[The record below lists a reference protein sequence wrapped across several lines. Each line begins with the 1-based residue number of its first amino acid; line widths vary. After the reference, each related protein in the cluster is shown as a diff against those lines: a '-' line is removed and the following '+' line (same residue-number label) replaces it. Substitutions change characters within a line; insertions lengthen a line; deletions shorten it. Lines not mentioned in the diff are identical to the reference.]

1 MDELANILDQTRQ
14 YVVGQLEGG
23 SAAWLTNQVVAGLV
37 VLLLGVGLSVLGAK
51 FARAGLTTGFVV
63 FGGSVGLWFSN
74 LTGQAFAPLICVLTG
89 ALLFGIIGF
98 QTFKLWIGVGAAI
111 VFSSVAMGAFG
122 YNQLLP
128 HVVEYQ
134 ETASVVDRTPE
145 GTTNFVVPT
154 VTEQK
159 DYLLRDPRV
168 WASNFWNFLT
178 DRDIATANNARA
190 LAIVALLTGL
200 CMGLIAVR
208 WALIIATSIVG
219 TSMVTTGLATLM
231 THSVPDTYQ
240 AFNKNPVLLGVV
252 VGGFLVTS
260 LVLQTL
266 LSRKGS
272 SDKAEPADKS

>member
-14 YVVGQLEGG
+14 YAVGQLEGG
-23 SAAWLTNQVVAGLV
+23 SASWLTNQVVAGIG

-51 FARAGLTTGFVV
+51 FARAGLTTAFVV
-63 FGGSVGLWFSN
+63 FGGSVGMWFSN
-74 LTGQAFAPLICVLTG
+74 LTGFAPLICVLTG
-89 ALLFGIIGF
+89 SLLIGLIGF

-122 YNQLLP
+122 YDQLLP

-134 ETASVVDRTPE
+134 ETASLVEQTPD
-145 GTTNFVVPT
+145 GKTNFTVPT
-154 VTEQK
+154 ISEQNN
-159 DYLLRDPRV
+159 YRIRDPRV
-168 WASNFWNFLT
+168 WATDFWVFLT
-178 DRDIATANNARA
+178 DRDMNTANNARA
-190 LAIVALLTGL
+190 LGIVALLTGL

-208 WALIIATSIVG
+208 WALILATSIVG

-252 VGGFLVTS
+252 VGGFLITS